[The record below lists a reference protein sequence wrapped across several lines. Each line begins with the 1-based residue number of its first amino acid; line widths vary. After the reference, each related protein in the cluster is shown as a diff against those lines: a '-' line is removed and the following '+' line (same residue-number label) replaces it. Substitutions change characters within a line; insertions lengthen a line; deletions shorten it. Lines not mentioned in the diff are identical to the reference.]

1 MRGLSSVP
9 HFIKWY
15 PIPRPKRPADI
26 KRNSLVEY
34 GVDRINNDGRSPDI
48 AEFKNRLL
56 RALWK
61 WIQDD
66 QIQGRPLRI
75 NAFPKVIGHQA
86 VFVALVG
93 DDLKCDIAGS
103 ALKNKLSINTD

>member
-1 MRGLSSVP
+1 
-9 HFIKWY
+9 
-15 PIPRPKRPADI
+15 
-26 KRNSLVEY
+26 LVEY

-75 NAFPKVIGHQA
+75 NAFPTVIGKQTI
-86 VFVALVG
+86 VAPLVD
-93 DDLKCDIAGS
+93 DDLKCDIG
-103 ALKNKLSINTD
+103 L